1 MTDIVHLRKALQD
14 ANPAPQDLDATIQA
28 LIEGVSVATIRDR
41 WQPRAPSIAPPCRQ
55 CGAIGTITITMQQLR
70 SSDEAEEAVA
80 SCARCRRRY
89 RVDL

>member
-1 MTDIVHLRKALQD
+1 MTDIGHLRKALQY
-14 ANPAPQDLDATIQA
+14 ANPGAKDLDATIQA

-41 WQPRAPSIAPPCRQ
+41 WRPRAPSIAPPCRH

>member
-1 MTDIVHLRKALQD
+1 MTDIGHLRKALQD
-14 ANPAPQDLDATIQA
+14 ANPGAEDLDATIQA
-28 LIEGVSVATIRDR
+28 LIEGVSVATIRAR
-41 WQPRAPSIAPPCRQ
+41 WQPRAPSIAPPCRH

>member
-1 MTDIVHLRKALQD
+1 MTDVNRLKQALVEM
-14 ANPAPQDLDATIQA
+14 NPSDKDLDATVQA
-28 LIEGVSVATIRDR
+28 LIEGVSVATVHAR
-41 WQPRAPSIAPPCRQ
+41 WQPRAQSMAPPCRH